1 MMKAVSRDPCSNFL
15 NNPKL
20 LVAFLSMSLFVI
32 QSVQAANGDASNK
45 NPLSFGAE
53 QLLIDFSRL
62 TWKSMKSDNVPEG
75 AEIAVLR
82 GDFKTEPTEA
92 VVRLPAHYTFPAHS
106 HPISETYVWI
116 QGDFSYVNADGKTV
130 DMKAPTFVSLPENVP
145 HALICKDQPCMFY
158 VRYEKPFEVK
168 FHSMPKVEKIPLP
181 EIRKHNH

>member
-1 MMKAVSRDPCSNFL
+1 MKVVGRHLCSNSFL
-15 NNPKL
+15 HSKF
-20 LVAFLSMSLFVI
+20 LVALLSVSLFFT
-32 QSVQAANGDASNK
+32 QPVQAANGDASNK

-53 QLLIDFSRL
+53 QFLIDFNRL

-106 HPISETYVWI
+106 HPITETYVWI
-116 QGDFSYVNADGKTV
+116 QGDFSYVSADGKTV
-130 DMKAPTFVSLPENVP
+130 DMKAPAFISLPENVP
-145 HALICKDQPCMFY
+145 HALICKDRPCMFY

-168 FHSMPKVEKIPLP
+168 FHPMPKVEKISLP
-181 EIRKHNH
+181 EIRSHNH